1 MKIKS
6 IYKSIRN
13 KMTVPK
19 LNLALVAILVAFV
32 CYTLFA
38 PITPAVYGT
47 PMVQDSSNIYAGHT
61 LTYKIHACRRVGQGV
76 VTTITRQLVPV
87 NNKTLQ
93 PINLSTD
100 TVTNVARCSD
110 TTKTLLVPYS
120 TPDGQY
126 RLLIR
131 GVYDVIPLRQPLTV
145 SAESAVFPVHGT
157 SIAQEIQDLIDQNSV
172 LQAALSAQVPKTN
185 SSTTP
190 TTTKNS
196 NGSTTTSTNTNAT
209 TTTGGSGGTNPKA
222 PTSPTTPTTPVPTP
236 DPSLVQQII
245 KALGGGINLQL

>member
-1 MKIKS
+1 MKNLYKTLKS
-6 IYKSIRN
+6 
-13 KMTVPK
+13 KMSVPK

-38 PITPAVYGT
+38 PITPAIYGT

-61 LTYKIHACRRVGQGV
+61 ITYKIHACRRVGDGV

-87 NNKTLQ
+87 TDKALQ
-93 PINLSTD
+93 PISLSTD
-100 TVTNVARCSD
+100 VVTNTARCSD
-110 TTKTLLVPYS
+110 TTKTLLIPYS
-120 TPDGQY
+120 TPEGQY
-126 RLLIR
+126 KLLIR

-145 SAESAVFPVHGT
+145 TAQSAPFEVHAT
-157 SIAQEIQDLIDQNSV
+157 SVAQEIQDLIDANGV
-172 LQAALSAQVPKTN
+172 LQNALSSQVPKTN

-190 TTTKNS
+190 KTTTNA
-196 NGSTTTSTNTNAT
+196 NGSTSTSTNTNST

-222 PTSPTTPTTPVPTP
+222 PTEPTQPVSPTPQ
-236 DPSLVQQII
+236 PSLIQQII